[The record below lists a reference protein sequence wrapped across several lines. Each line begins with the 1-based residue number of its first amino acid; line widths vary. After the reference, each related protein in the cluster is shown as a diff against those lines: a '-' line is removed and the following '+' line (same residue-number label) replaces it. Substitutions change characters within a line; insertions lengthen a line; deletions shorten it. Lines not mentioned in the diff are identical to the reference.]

1 MNAAIFVTL
10 IKRFVVTGT
19 VTMYPFTEQ
28 QREIP
33 VDTYMAGYNE
43 DEACADAA
51 WGVALRQVRGTGVI
65 LTDGMYA
72 YSLTAAEDQ
81 SL

>member
-1 MNAAIFVTL
+1 MPPVLMVSL

-19 VTMYPFTEQ
+19 VTMGEKI
-28 QREIP
+28 IP

-51 WGVALRQVRGTGVI
+51 WGVGLREVRGTGI
-65 LTDGMYA
+65 MLTDEMYT
-72 YSLTAAEDQ
+72 YNLTATEDQ